1 MNVMNVAM
9 NNRSIDGDDDD
20 NEDQVE
26 IMTNGRMV
34 RIILLRP
41 LSLLSRSN

>member
-9 NNRSIDGDDDD
+9 NDRSNDGDDDD

-34 RIILLRP
+34 RIILLC
-41 LSLLSRSN
+41 LIS